1 MFTLKQ
7 FVNIRY
13 IYAKEDTISSKSPN
27 SGDESSK
34 DDMRIIKSVIS
45 STSDISERHQFGE

>member
-27 SGDESSK
+27 SGDESSN

-45 STSDISERHQFGE
+45 STSDMPERHQLGE